1 MHYILQGTLKHTS
14 HCQNEI
20 NTEVRINQLSLHFQ
34 VYDALSAQEHLCLMS
49 NNTYERYQLI
59 NHVKKLIIFDGREI
73 VRCQCQQKKLQGEGT
88 TTIVYNV
95 ENRFKIS
102 II

>member
-1 MHYILQGTLKHTS
+1 
-14 HCQNEI
+14 
-20 NTEVRINQLSLHFQ
+20 
-34 VYDALSAQEHLCLMS
+34 MS

-102 II
+102 LKHVQRCTFNAPNSGGADI